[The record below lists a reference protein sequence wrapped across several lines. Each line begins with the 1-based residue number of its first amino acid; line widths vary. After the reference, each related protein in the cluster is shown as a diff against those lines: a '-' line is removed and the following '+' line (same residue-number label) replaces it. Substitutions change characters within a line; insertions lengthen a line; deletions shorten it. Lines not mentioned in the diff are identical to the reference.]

1 MRIFSGTRYIS
12 SKMCSIRSA
21 PRTTRGVLPS
31 CQRST
36 IFSGVAGKS
45 LTSHGSDSFTMF
57 RSNATVSPWEWQD
70 GKWNVPVCCS
80 RKSSFISPAAV

>member
-12 SKMCSIRSA
+12 PKMCSI
-21 PRTTRGVLPS
+21 RGVLPS

-80 RKSSFISPAAV
+80 RKSSFIPPAAV